1 MKTILAL
8 TLALSFSYLAAP
20 EIYAQ
25 DTTKKYSAQDL
36 ISDYYDEDFRP
47 FSRDVWLTKLSFS
60 LSDKQLNNVARLF
73 DRVVEGSE
81 FSFNLGLSAGKYYSK
96 YFLVGIGL
104 GFNES
109 KFVGTIIDS
118 NSDTINAQSISRTT
132 TIIPFTRISI
142 PLSKS
147 QRLSLYNDIGMSFG
161 FGNSLTRDVQNQDE
175 IIQDKGRQFVFGIGL
190 SPGVTFFVVENFA
203 FEVGINLIGY
213 QLNVENATDQTGVE
227 SRRVEHDVNFQVN
240 LLSLNLGVAYF
251 IGTKK

>member
-1 MKTILAL
+1 MTRKFLL
-8 TLALSFSYLAAP
+8 TTTLLGSLLIATVSNG
-20 EIYAQ
+20 Q
-25 DTTKKYSAQDL
+25 DTTNSYSAQDL
-36 ISDYYDEDFRP
+36 ISAYYDQDFQP
-47 FSRDVWLTKLSFS
+47 FEKDAWLTKFSFS

-73 DRVVEGSE
+73 DRVVEGDE
-81 FSFNLGLSAGKYYSK
+81 FSFNLGVSAGKYYSK
-96 YFLVGIGL
+96 YFLVGVGL
-104 GFNES
+104 GYSES
-109 KFVGTIIDS
+109 KFVGSLIDS
-118 NSDTINAQSISRTT
+118 NSDTVNAQSISRTT
-132 TIIPFTRISI
+132 TVLPFARISI

-161 FGNSLTRDVQNQDE
+161 FGNSLTRDVQNLDE
-175 IIQDKGRQFVFGIGL
+175 IEQDKGRQFVFGIGL

-213 QLNVENATDQTGVE
+213 QLNVENATDQDGVE